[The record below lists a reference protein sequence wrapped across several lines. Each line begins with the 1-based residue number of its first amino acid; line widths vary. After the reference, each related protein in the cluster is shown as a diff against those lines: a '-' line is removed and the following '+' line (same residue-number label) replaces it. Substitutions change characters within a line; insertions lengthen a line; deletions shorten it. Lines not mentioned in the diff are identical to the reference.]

1 VLLPSVGRLS
11 ALPLDVEKGATRS
24 QDNFMGYFNDDQ
36 IVSVCC
42 DSVPPPL
49 HDPHTITAAPPPP
62 ACRFF
67 ALPLDVKKGAK
78 RSQDNSMGYFN
89 DEFTK
94 QKMDL
99 KEGFDFRHVQV
110 LAY

>member
-1 VLLPSVGRLS
+1 
-11 ALPLDVEKGATRS
+11 
-24 QDNFMGYFNDDQ
+24 
-36 IVSVCC
+36 
-42 DSVPPPL
+42 
-49 HDPHTITAAPPPP
+49 
-62 ACRFF
+62 
-67 ALPLDVKKGAK
+67 LPLDVKKGAK

-110 LAY
+110 APHQVVTSD

>member
-1 VLLPSVGRLS
+1 MVPKPAFRDTS
-11 ALPLDVEKGATRS
+11 ADKFCLGQASAGAILKP
-24 QDNFMGYFNDDQ
+24 YV
-36 IVSVCC
+36 I
-42 DSVPPPL
+42 
-49 HDPHTITAAPPPP
+49 

-67 ALPLDVKKGAK
+67 ALPLATKKSAK
-78 RSQDNSMGYFN
+78 RSVDNSMGYFN

-110 LAY
+110 GKGGWVNSATTASSGVTGM